1 VIVDRREV
9 STTTPDETNDGRPAL
24 SRSNLLGEDLTHD
37 AQPTQPTY
45 NRTPVSVPLA
55 LPLFPDR
62 SVGYS
67 CVADVVTIHVGLPF
81 AASMATV
88 IHPCNSPIVAAQ
100 AGVDRRLLAARI
112 VLKHAYAASQERLE
126 AEGERQHERGERQQK
141 RGER

>member
-1 VIVDRREV
+1 MIVDRREV

-62 SVGYS
+62 SVGYN
-67 CVADVVTIHVGLPF
+67 CVADVVTICTRR
-81 AASMATV
+81 ATFR
-88 IHPCNSPIVAAQ
+88 CNSPIVAAQ
-100 AGVDRRLLAARI
+100 AGVDRRLPAARI